1 MAYDAIALRVAHWV
15 QSQRNQEATKM
26 TIRSRKR
33 SGGFTLVELMIVV
46 AIIGILAAVAI
57 PAFTRYV
64 KKSRTTEAVGHLN
77 KEWSGSLSYYETDHM
92 QAGGLALAKQ
102 FPGASAAW
110 AQATE
115 CGCDTGQR
123 CAGNSTSWAK
133 DGVWLALNFS
143 LPDAHNY
150 LPGYSSSA
158 TGTSSQFTA
167 FAKGDLNCNKTL
179 ATFLRTGE
187 INSIGDVTGAYQPI
201 VSNELE

>member
-1 MAYDAIALRVAHWV
+1 
-15 QSQRNQEATKM
+15 M

-64 KKSRTTEAVGHLN
+64 KKSRTAEAVGHLN
-77 KEWSGSLSYYETDHM
+77 KEWAGSLAYYEADHM
-92 QAGGLALAKQ
+92 LAGGTALPKQ
-102 FPGASAAW
+102 FPGTTAMW
-110 AQATE
+110 AQAIE

-123 CAGNSTSWAK
+123 CQGNSTTWGN

-150 LPGYSSSA
+150 MPGYSGTG
-158 TGTSSQFTA
+158 TGTSAQFTA
-167 FAKGDLNCNKTL
+167 YAKGDLDCDTTL
-179 ATFLRTGE
+179 AHFSRQGG
-187 INSIGDVTGAYQPI
+187 INSNGDVTGSYQP
-201 VSNELE
+201 VVLNELE